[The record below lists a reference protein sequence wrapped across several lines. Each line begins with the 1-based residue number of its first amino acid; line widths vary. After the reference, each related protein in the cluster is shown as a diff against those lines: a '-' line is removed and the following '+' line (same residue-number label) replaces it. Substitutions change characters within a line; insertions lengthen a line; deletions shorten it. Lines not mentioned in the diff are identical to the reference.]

1 MRFWFFD
8 LDGTLADTD
17 RDIRDAWKAAISDR
31 GLSCPSFDEKFVA
44 GPPFDEMAK
53 TLFPEEYTPA
63 LADALREGF
72 ASHYDSDGFPST
84 LEYPGVI
91 DAAKALKARGDQI
104 YIATNKRFAGATA
117 MARHFG
123 WDKVFD
129 GIYAGD
135 MHKDDAIGTLRKPE
149 LLALIMREIGARRE
163 ECAMV
168 GDTHSDFE
176 AARENGILSIAV
188 TWGYGT
194 AKELSLADMTIS
206 DAAELL
212 RVKGHLFSK

>member
-1 MRFWFFD
+1 
-8 LDGTLADTD
+8 
-17 RDIRDAWKAAISDR
+17 
-31 GLSCPSFDEKFVA
+31 
-44 GPPFDEMAK
+44 
-53 TLFPEEYTPA
+53 
-63 LADALREGF
+63 
-72 ASHYDSDGFPST
+72 
-84 LEYPGVI
+84 
-91 DAAKALKARGDQI
+91 
-104 YIATNKRFAGATA
+104 

-123 WDKVFD
+123 WDSVFD

-135 MHKDDAIGTLRKPE
+135 MHKDDAIGKLRKPE

-176 AARENGILSIAV
+176 AARENGIQSIAV

-194 AKELSLADMTIS
+194 AKELSLADMKIS

-212 RVKGHLFSK
+212 RIR

>member
-17 RDIRDAWKAAISDR
+17 LDIREAWKAAISDL
-31 GLSCPSFDEKFVA
+31 GLRCPSFDEKFIA

-53 TLFPEEYTPA
+53 TLFPDAYTPA
-63 LADALREGF
+63 LADALRDGF
-72 ASHYDSDGFPST
+72 ASHYDSDGFPKT

-91 DAAKALKARGDQI
+91 DAAKSLKSRGDCI

-135 MHKDDAIGTLRKPE
+135 MHKDDAIGKLRKPE
-149 LLALIMREIGARRE
+149 LLALLMRETGAKRE
-163 ECAMV
+163 KCVMV

-176 AARENGILSIAV
+176 AARENGIMSIAV

-194 AKELSLADMTIS
+194 AEELSMADMTIS

-212 RVKGHLFSK
+212 RIEDHLFSR